1 MGLGTAAIGRPEYIN
16 IRKDNKSSF
25 TLETFRRDGI
35 EIINTAY
42 HLGIRY
48 FDTAP
53 GYGIAEQLLTEW
65 SQGKTDKNLEIATK
79 WGYTYTADFQLEAK
93 VHEVKEHSLEK
104 LNEQWKR
111 SKSLLP
117 WLTSYQIH
125 SATFETGVLES
136 EAILDRL
143 SALKNE
149 HGLLIGLT
157 ASGANQ
163 IEVIKKSLDIEVNGE
178 ILFDV
183 FQVTYNI
190 FDQSIATL
198 SNHFESNDRRLV
210 IKEALANGRV
220 FPNNRFPHYQSAYD
234 KLDELAKKYD
244 VGIDAIALRYCIDSI
259 PSFKVLSGAAIKE
272 HLIHNL
278 MAETFQL
285 KELEIEAL
293 KELAIPPDQYWDE
306 RKKLKWN

>member
-272 HLIHNL
+272 HLIDNL